1 MSRKIKMF
9 GQSGRS
15 VEEVFGDFVLAQ
27 TANGL
32 SEVTIR
38 NYKLHSHSISK
49 HLDITQPIDAFSR
62 VMNLED

>member
-1 MSRKIKMF
+1 MFRKIKMF

-15 VEEVFGDFVLAQ
+15 VEEVFGDFVLTQ

-38 NYKLHSHSISK
+38 NYRC
-49 HLDITQPIDAFSR
+49 TARRQ
-62 VMNLED
+62 

>member
-27 TANGL
+27 TANNTAL
-32 SEVTIR
+32 PVFRHCVLFFDFLVTV
-38 NYKLHSHSISK
+38 K
-49 HLDITQPIDAFSR
+49 HKKNRILPNSLEFSGR
-62 VMNLED
+62 V

>member
-15 VEEVFGDFVLAQ
+15 VKEVFGDFVLAQ

-38 NYKLHSHSISK
+38 NYKLHLHSISE
-49 HLDITQPIDAFSR
+49 HLDITQPIDAFSC